1 LAGEYVKCDLSY
13 VFVFAYE
20 LVNNIHDDGLK
31 RLYALWEGC
40 RGDHPEL
47 DVYLPSW
54 IMDYILVYHEE
65 NLSDLS
71 GLVARFPLK
80 RLPLL
85 QYSEVFFSK
94 LLKDGFSALPLE
106 VLLAVA
112 DYDLAECQVPA
123 DRLCRAVKGLEA
135 SFLKRSTTL
144 MQSCRPSPFT
154 LMRESF
160 RGAVK
165 GRRANR
171 MIKIIYLPYFTQPAL
186 RKLLK
191 NALRFG
197 ENMLRSELGI
207 PGRYKI
213 SSLAPEMRDGITRA
227 MAMERSAE
235 RPHLEVD
242 IEIARAIESVSWEM
256 TRQLVVDEPD
266 EPMAAGQAAA
276 PAAGDAGSLSFI
288 SGLTVTQRDFLLA
301 LLAGKPPEGPCA
313 RAFMLPEAVA
323 EQVNEIACGYFGEPV
338 VDTANLEIYSEYV
351 SAISGQFRQEGQ
363 TGDFCP

>member
-1 LAGEYVKCDLSY
+1 M
-13 VFVFAYE
+13 
-20 LVNNIHDDGLK
+20 DDILTYHQEGLF
-31 RLYALWEGC
+31 
-40 RGDHPEL
+40 
-47 DVYLPSW
+47 
-54 IMDYILVYHEE
+54 
-65 NLSDLS
+65 DLS

-94 LLKDGFSALPLE
+94 LLKDGFSALPPE

-144 MQSCRPSPFT
+144 MQSFRPLPFT
-154 LMRESF
+154 LVRESF

-171 MIKIIYLPYFTQPAL
+171 MIKVVYLPYFTQPAL

-191 NALRFG
+191 NTLRFG
-197 ENMLRSELGI
+197 ENILRSELGI
-207 PGRYKI
+207 PGRYKV
-213 SSLAPEMRDGITRA
+213 SSLTPEMRDCISRA
-227 MAMERSAE
+227 MVMGQAAE

-242 IEIARAIESVSWEM
+242 VEIARAIEAVSWEM

-266 EPMAAGQAAA
+266 ELLADGQAAA
-276 PAAGDAGSLSFI
+276 TAAGDAGGLSFI
-288 SGLTVTQRDFLLA
+288 DGLSDIQRDFLLA
-301 LLAGKPPEGPCA
+301 LLERKPPEGLCA

-323 EQVNEIACGYFGEPV
+323 EQVNEIAYGYFGEPV
-338 VDTANLEIYSEYV
+338 VDTVKLEIYSEYV
-351 SAISGQFRQEGQ
+351 SAISGLFRQEGQ
-363 TGDFCP
+363 SGDICP